1 MSNPATALGI
11 DIGGTNLRVARVS
24 GIGEIL
30 DWSAEPIARDPSGP
44 ARPDRGAL
52 PEN

>member
-30 DWSAEPIARDPSGP
+30 DWLSNPSRETLPSCSAGSWRSVG
-44 ARPDRGAL
+44 
-52 PEN
+52 N